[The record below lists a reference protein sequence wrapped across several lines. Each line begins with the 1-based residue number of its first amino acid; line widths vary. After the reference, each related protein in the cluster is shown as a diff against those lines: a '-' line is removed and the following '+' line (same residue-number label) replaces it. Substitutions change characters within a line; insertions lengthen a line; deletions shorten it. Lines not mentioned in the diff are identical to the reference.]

1 MRRPPAPLFLARAV
15 YRKRRL
21 RDAARM
27 VPILG
32 LFLWLLP
39 ALWAGPAGNGPA
51 GNGPASAGRD
61 WVYVFA
67 VWAGLIALA
76 AALSPGLAEAESERE
91 AGSAK
96 DEDGEDR

>member
-1 MRRPPAPLFLARAV
+1 MRRPSAPLFLARAV

-27 VPILG
+27 LPILG

-39 ALWAGPAGNGPA
+39 ALWA
-51 GNGPASAGRD
+51 GPASAGRD

-91 AGSAK
+91 AGLAK
-96 DEDGEDR
+96 DEDGGDR

>member
-1 MRRPPAPLFLARAV
+1 MRRPSAPLFLARAV

-39 ALWAGPAGNGPA
+39 ALWAGPA